1 LRRARAEAVLLG
13 LALAFVPA
21 LRADDP
27 EEKGA
32 RRLEACHDVLVEVLG
47 MPESIPRDLLDKA
60 ECVIVIPS
68 VKKAALGLGARWGK
82 GAASCR
88 RREGREGW
96 SAPLMMSVGGGS
108 IGPQIG
114 GQAADYVLLVMNPRG
129 MASLLK
135 SKFTLGADASV
146 AAGPKGRTATAAT
159 DAQMRAEI
167 LAYSRTRGVFAGIS
181 IEGTVIKRDDDTN
194 EEVYGE
200 KVEPRRVLHEGR
212 YAVPPAARGFIDAL
226 NEYSPGSRKS
236 RVES

>member
-1 LRRARAEAVLLG
+1 MKGMRPAAALLI
-13 LALAFVPA
+13 LALATTA
-21 LRADDP
+21 RADDP

-32 RRLEACHDVLVEVLG
+32 RRLAACQDVLVEVLG

-68 VKKAALGLGARWGK
+68 VKKAALGVGARWGK

-88 RREGREGW
+88 RKDGNGGW

-108 IGPQIG
+108 VGFQIG

-129 MASLLK
+129 MESLLR

-167 LAYSRTRGVFAGIS
+167 LAYSRSRGIFAGIS

-200 KVEPRRVLHEGR
+200 RVKPRRVLLEGR
-212 YAVPPAARGFIDAL
+212 YATPPAARGFIEAL
-226 NEYSPGSRKS
+226 NQYSPTPQPAR
-236 RVES
+236 